1 MDWFLTSSFQAMPC
15 ALTIFMAWTLFTTSP
30 ALPSVLAD
38 EPIINYVVV
47 GWYFVVLW
55 CDVV

>member
-1 MDWFLTSSFQAMPC
+1 MPC

-30 ALPSVLAD
+30 ALPASVLAD

-55 CDVV
+55 CGVVW